1 MEQARSRMSA
11 QDEQGAGAG
20 GVSRGGAAAPAGEK
34 DAANAV
40 STDAVK
46 SPERA
51 LADASGTDGAL
62 LPPGTGPSEA
72 DASRVGPADADATQT
87 KSESSVGH
95 EPVGL
100 QRESGDRHQVSRD
113 GVPAAGMHARADLG
127 FPHPMPSLHDEER
140 LEDVGLRVVLSEC
153 LCLCVS
159 VCVGVCVCVCVCVFM
174 PQTRTFC
181 PSGLWSDAGMTR
193 C

>member
-11 QDEQGAGAG
+11 KDEQGAGAG

-34 DAANAV
+34 DAASAV

-51 LADASGTDGAL
+51 LADASGTDGGL

-72 DASRVGPADADATQT
+72 DASRIHSPDADAMQT
-87 KSESSVGH
+87 KSESSMGH
-95 EPVGL
+95 ESVDL
-100 QRESGDRHQVSRD
+100 KRQSGDRHRVSRD

-140 LEDVGLRVVLSEC
+140 LEDVGLRVV
-153 LCLCVS
+153 
-159 VCVGVCVCVCVCVFM
+159 
-174 PQTRTFC
+174 
-181 PSGLWSDAGMTR
+181 
-193 C
+193 